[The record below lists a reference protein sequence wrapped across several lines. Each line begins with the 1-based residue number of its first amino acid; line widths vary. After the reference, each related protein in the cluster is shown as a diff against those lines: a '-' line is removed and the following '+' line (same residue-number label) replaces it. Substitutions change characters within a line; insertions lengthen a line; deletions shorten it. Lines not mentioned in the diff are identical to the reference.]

1 MTIQE
6 LFDFLREVDLKTEEL
21 IPQFAE
27 LTSTGYLSRHTI
39 DMLEALVKWRRTSLC
54 EIEEN

>member
-27 LTSTGYLSRHTI
+27 LTSTGHLSRQTI
-39 DMLEALVKWRRTSLC
+39 EMLEALVKWRRISLC
-54 EIEEN
+54 EIEED

>member
-1 MTIQE
+1 MTVKE

-21 IPQFAE
+21 IPQFTE

-39 DMLEALVKWRRTSLC
+39 EMLEALVKWRRISLC
-54 EIEEN
+54 EIEED